1 VTQSEAGCEL
11 YLVIETG
18 EGSAARL
25 SAALEAA
32 TIATVLIRAPKNS
45 APDAAAAKALVELA
59 HRSGVPALIVGDPA
73 LVRSTAADGIH
84 LTTGDLA
91 TYEAARSALGNAR
104 IIGVHPGVS
113 RHDAMTAAEAGADYI
128 AFGAPLHLNDRD
140 KGRQRR
146 DDLVAWWAE
155 IFQVPCVAF
164 DVDTRDEAE
173 ALARSGADFVAITL
187 GAGLAAADA
196 RRHVTEIAAALLSV
210 ASEQETA

>member
-1 VTQSEAGCEL
+1 MTQSEAGCEL

-25 SAALEAA
+25 SAALDAA
-32 TIATVLIRAPKNS
+32 TIATVLIRAPENS
-45 APDAAAAKALVELA
+45 TPDAAAAKALVELA

-84 LTTGDLA
+84 LTTGDLTA
-91 TYEAARSALGNAR
+91 YEASRSALGDGR
-104 IIGVHPGVS
+104 IVGVDPGVS

-128 AFGAPLHLNDRD
+128 AFGAPAHLNDRD

-173 ALARSGADFVAITL
+173 ALARSGADFVAVTL
-187 GAGLAAADA
+187 GADIAAADA
-196 RRHVTEIAAALLSV
+196 GRRVAEIAAALLSV